1 MTLKMGKNQVK
12 LCVCACAQLLSRVW
26 LCVPLDCGLPGS
38 SVIGIYQARILE
50 RVAIF
55 SSRGSSWPRDWTH
68 NSCVCCIAGRF
79 FTGWAIVEALELTWG
94 LKKKKKMVRTEKLQ
108 LSTCRLSKQWVNSQ
122 DWSHIRM
129 ADNCLLGTEIRKV
142 LKNTSSVLFFWLFK
156 KLKYLFS
163 CTGSQL
169 SHVGSSVATWKFLVA
184 ACRI

>member
-1 MTLKMGKNQVK
+1 MTLCSFGLWPARLLCHWDLSGKNTGEGCHFLLQGVF
-12 LCVCACAQLLSRVW
+12 LTQGLNPQLLCLLHCRQILYRLSHW
-26 LCVPLDCGLPGS
+26 GS
-38 SVIGIYQARILE
+38 PWVNMRTE
-50 RVAIF
+50 
-55 SSRGSSWPRDWTH
+55 
-68 NSCVCCIAGRF
+68 
-79 FTGWAIVEALELTWG
+79 
-94 LKKKKKMVRTEKLQ
+94 KKKKMVRTEKLQ

-169 SHVGSSVATWKFLVA
+169 SHVGSSVATWKFLVE